1 MTKEPVFVD
10 PGLARLCIGAT
21 QRQVEEARKRSGPH
35 AHTAV
40 TIYMNE
46 LAENAFRRRSSAYP
60 VGSVVVKEKTVLGY
74 MSEGNEQTMT
84 RPHDGVGGMVKRPP
98 GFDAA
103 HGDWEY
109 FYFEEP
115 SRIES
120 GRISSCVQC
129 HGGASARDH
138 VFGGWAERG

>member
-1 MTKEPVFVD
+1 
-10 PGLARLCIGAT
+10 
-21 QRQVEEARKRSGPH
+21 
-35 AHTAV
+35 
-40 TIYMNE
+40 MNE

-60 VGSVVVKEKTVLGY
+60 VGSVVVKEKTALGY